1 MMTDTF
7 LTVSQQ
13 AALQQ
18 ALLDAKVVKGA
29 TNVATEAEIL
39 PLHQAFGQ
47 IAVALYQQGIKKTK
61 WASFLKKAISAMA
74 DVCHWLHEELLRC
87 QQEFKAQPTSLIESE
102 QAAFAS
108 GLFAEELA
116 YIQQQV
122 TPQAVTERVDE

>member
-18 ALLDAKVVKGA
+18 ALVDAKFVKGA
-29 TNVATEAEIL
+29 ADVADADVS
-39 PLHQAFGQ
+39 PLHQAFAQ

-61 WASFLKKAISAMA
+61 WTTFLKKAISAMA
-74 DVCHWLHEELLRC
+74 DVCQWLHQELLRC
-87 QQEFKAQPTSLIESE
+87 QQEYKAQPTSIVAGE

-116 YIQQQV
+116 YIEHRV
-122 TPQAVTERVDE
+122 APKITPPLTDE